1 MREWRLQIKHV
12 GTSYASLTSDAN
24 CAGHHGDKEPISR
37 VRRRTLKCANVRE
50 SARRL
55 GLRPLSRG
63 LVWPLVGETSARVS
77 RTCARPIL
85 LCRASRQVRAV
96 RRASERQ
103 LMVARWCHVGCFGFP
118 FRAITATRT
127 RARRSA
133 CRRLLPTARLAACHS
148 THTPF
153 KADHRN
159 AEEHAWRNG
168 GSMADER
175 FAWRPRAM
183 ILTAIRVLT

>member
-118 FRAITATRT
+118 LRAITATATRT
-127 RARRSA
+127 RARRA
-133 CRRLLPTARLAACHS
+133 APAGGCCRRPDSPLAIQLTPHSKLTIETPRNTPGVTADPWRTSALP
-148 THTPF
+148 
-153 KADHRN
+153 
-159 AEEHAWRNG
+159 G
-168 GSMADER
+168 G
-175 FAWRPRAM
+175 
-183 ILTAIRVLT
+183 RVP